1 MNTKLNQLKFKA
13 LVYSEMNMYDVTSIT
28 FDNKFEPDIVTILQE
43 DNQLQYLAK
52 EICLSKNLGINNHNE
67 EVYEYYTL
75 SSEKIN
81 PTLNEQW
88 VLINWNN
95 VISVYNCGSKI
106 LYKNLSTN
114 SIINSFYCL
123 GFIKENF
130 EQMIDKLRTQIN

>member
-13 LVYSEMNMYDVTSIT
+13 LVYSEMNMYDVTSII
-28 FDNKFEPDIVTILQE
+28 FDNKFEPDIVTVLQE

-52 EICLSKNLGINNHNE
+52 ELCLCKYLGNNHNE
-67 EVYEYYTL
+67 QEVYEYYTL
-75 SSEKIN
+75 STRYYK
-81 PTLNEQW
+81 PTLDEQW
-88 VLINWNN
+88 VVINWNN

-114 SIINSFYCL
+114 SMINSFYCL
-123 GFIKENF
+123 GFIRENF